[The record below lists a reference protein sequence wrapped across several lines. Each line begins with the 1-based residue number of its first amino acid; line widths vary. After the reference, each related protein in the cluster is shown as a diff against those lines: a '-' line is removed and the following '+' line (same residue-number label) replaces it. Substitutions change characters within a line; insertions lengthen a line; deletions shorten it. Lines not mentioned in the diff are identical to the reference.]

1 MVRNNGR
8 QAFRI
13 FIVSVDPWQRL
24 IDDVGED
31 WLQVACPV
39 IQPGRFPLIR
49 DTGHT
54 KAEPV
59 SPSDIWTENVG
70 DSGEYFKL

>member
-1 MVRNNGR
+1 MVTV
-8 QAFRI
+8 I
-13 FIVSVDPWQRL
+13 I
-24 IDDVGED
+24 IDDLGVD
-31 WLQVACPV
+31 WLQVARAI
-39 IQPGRFPLIR
+39 IQPGRFSLLR